1 MILKRLKQ
9 VVVMVVLALC
19 GLFVNDF
26 DASADGGL
34 SLLDIIALKPKA
46 DDPKQ
51 SFAIADEDGDGKVT
65 RAEFR
70 LRKLDVFDRKDVDRN
85 KTLSRNEIPV
95 LKQSVF
101 DAADSNSDGKL
112 SAYEFIQADFV
123 KFDPFDENRDGVIT
137 FDELLSFR
145 KRMK

>member
-1 MILKRLKQ
+1 MIMKWLKH
-9 VVVMVVLALC
+9 VVALVVLGFC
-19 GLFVNDF
+19 GFFVYDF
-26 DASADGGL
+26 GAYADGGL
-34 SLLDIIALKPKA
+34 SQLDIIALKPKA

-70 LRKLDVFDRKDVDRN
+70 LRKVDVFDRKDVDRN
-85 KTLSRNEIPV
+85 NTLSRNEIPV

-123 KFDPFDENRDGVIT
+123 KFDPFDENGDGVIT